1 MPTETAPASRPLMTE
16 ELALVVGVMDLATTW
31 DLEAQARYLAASCG
45 FTMTATKQLARGP
58 WRTYARNQG
67 GAVTLRR
74 NLDAGDTA
82 APWRLTVRG
91 TVFDLWPAE
100 IEEEPAISGAA
111 VFLVYG
117 AAGVLVLIILG
128 LVAHLASLW

>member
-1 MPTETAPASRPLMTE
+1 MKNAQPASQPLTTE
-16 ELALVVGVMDLATTW
+16 GLALVVGVMDLATTW
-31 DLEAQARYLAASCG
+31 DLESQARYLAASCG
-45 FTMTATKQLARGP
+45 FTMAPMKQLARGP

-74 NLDAGDTA
+74 NLDTGDAA
-82 APWRLTVRG
+82 APWRLTIRDS
-91 TVFDLWPAE
+91 VFDLWPAE

-117 AAGVLVLIILG
+117 AAGALVLIILG
-128 LVAHLASLW
+128 LVAHLARFW